1 MTKCASTANPSISIP
16 WSCYFDMINR
26 KALKEI
32 ANRFDENKII
42 WGLGGSCMM
51 FLQGIDV
58 DPRDIDLIVI
68 PQDFAMALHLLNE
81 SGTFKELGPSGI
93 FASEHYAQGV
103 FMDSP
108 VDLIAGFRII
118 AADHCIIYPFDDDR
132 IIPVIF
138 DRTLIPCCL
147 LQDWIPLYEAMDK
160 PDKAELIKQKSK
172 QFRFNLSD

>member
-1 MTKCASTANPSISIP
+1 
-16 WSCYFDMINR
+16 MINR

-68 PQDFAMALHLLNE
+68 PQDFALALRLLNE
-81 SGTFKELGPSGI
+81 SGTFEVHSPSGI
-93 FASEHYAQGV
+93 FASEHFAQGTL
-103 FMDSP
+103 MDSP

-118 AADHCIIYPFDDDR
+118 ADGQIIAYPFDDDR

-138 DRTLIPCCL
+138 DRMLIPCCL
-147 LQDWIPLYEAMDK
+147 LEDWIPLYDAMDK
-160 PDKAELIKQKSK
+160 HDKADMIKRKCGRI
-172 QFRFNLSD
+172 RFDLD